1 MFAIIFSLFSSLRQ
15 SFRTRAALHAEI
27 LALRHQLLVLQ
38 RANRK
43 RKLRLGLADRFLWA
57 WLSQLW
63 NGWRSALVIV
73 KPETVIDW
81 HRRGFRL
88 YWSWKSRHVQ
98 GRPSVSKEVIDLIRK
113 MGLANPLWGAPKIH
127 GELLKLGF
135 ELSESTVAKYM
146 VRRRK
151 PPSQTWRTFLTN
163 HSKDLVSSDFF
174 VVPTVFFRLLF
185 AFVILSHDRR
195 RIVHVAVTEHPTSE
209 WVARQ
214 LLEAFPWDSA
224 PRYLLRDR
232 DGCYGERFCEAADW
246 LGIQEVLTA
255 PQSPW
260 QNAYVER
267 LIGSIRRE
275 CLDHVVV
282 LNETGLRRILKSH
295 FEYYERSRTHLS
307 LGKDA
312 PISRPVQHVR
322 TGRILEIPQV
332 GGLHHR
338 YERVAA

>member
-1 MFAIIFSLFSSLRQ
+1 MSRQ
-15 SFRTRAALHAEI
+15 VVHKGG
-27 LALRHQLLVLQ
+27 QLL
-38 RANRK
+38 
-43 RKLRLGLADRFLWA
+43 GSSGGD
-57 WLSQLW
+57 
-63 NGWRSALVIV
+63 ALVAMV
-73 KPETVIDW
+73 KSAYL
-81 HRRGFRL
+81 R
-88 YWSWKSRHVQ
+88 
-98 GRPSVSKEVIDLIRK
+98 DLHDPPRSH
-113 MGLANPLWGAPKIH
+113 GLNR
-127 GELLKLGF
+127 
-135 ELSESTVAKYM
+135 ST
-146 VRRRK
+146 
-151 PPSQTWRTFLTN
+151 
-163 HSKDLVSSDFF
+163 
-174 VVPTVFFRLLF
+174 
-185 AFVILSHDRR
+185 
-195 RIVHVAVTEHPTSE
+195 AVTEHPTSE

-214 LLEAFPWDSA
+214 LLEAFPWDSV

-282 LNETGLRRILKSH
+282 LNETGLRRILKSY